1 MSFIFSTQLN
11 TTPRREKVCDWAGAK
26 KKIDTT
32 TTTSNISS
40 GTDTTTAAISP
51 DAWKDVSSNII
62 KMDSSYDATFHA
74 WLKSEDNVLVTSLY
88 LHRIANDYPLER
100 IINALEWLSADWR
113 WESTS
118 ILVRHVTADWVDEE
132 GDRKRAQLLRK
143 LTQQWATHFTATLIT
158 TILMA
163 APYIT
168 CNKKREVFI
177 QEFTKDW
184 DFSKLSEFFMFL
196 RSRANIDYK
205 FKCAMLQ
212 EAARKEA
219 NEKPHQTASTVK
231 SARHYQRRVSFS
243 DEMKKPYLEE
253 STMASNSSTSDSAS
267 SSTSASSSSAS
278 TPSSSSTT
286 TANLQSRYNNDSDQ
300 LANLL
305 ARK

>member
-26 KKIDTT
+26 KKRDTT
-32 TTTSNISS
+32 ASD
-40 GTDTTTAAISP
+40 TDTQTPPST
-51 DAWKDVSSNII
+51 DAWKDVSANI
-62 KMDSSYDATFHA
+62 KNMDSSYDATFHA

-100 IINALEWLSADWR
+100 IVNALKWLSADWR

-158 TILMA
+158 TILIS
-163 APYIT
+163 APYTT
-168 CNKKREVFI
+168 CSKKREGFI
-177 QEFTKDW
+177 QEFTRDW

-219 NEKPHQTASTVK
+219 NEQPHQTAGAVK
-231 SARHYQRRVSFS
+231 PARQHQRRVSFS
-243 DEMKKPYLEE
+243 DEMKKPYLEANA
-253 STMASNSSTSDSAS
+253 MPSNSSSTSDMAS

-278 TPSSSSTT
+278 SSSSTT
-286 TANLQSRYNNDSDQ
+286 TANLQSRYNNDNDQ

>member
-26 KKIDTT
+26 KKRDTT
-32 TTTSNISS
+32 TPRD
-40 GTDTTTAAISP
+40 TDTTLSSVSP
-51 DAWKDVSSNII
+51 DAWKDVSSNIK

-168 CNKKREVFI
+168 CNKKREGFI
-177 QEFTKDW
+177 MEFTRDW

-219 NEKPHQTASTVK
+219 NEKPQQTASTIK
-231 SARHYQRRVSFS
+231 SARQHQRRVSFS

-253 STMASNSSTSDSAS
+253 NAMAGNTSSANDSAS

-278 TPSSSSTT
+278 ASSSSSTT

>member
-1 MSFIFSTQLN
+1 MSFMFSTQLN
-11 TTPRREKVCDWAGAK
+11 TTSRQEKVCDWAGTK
-26 KKIDTT
+26 KK
-32 TTTSNISS
+32 
-40 GTDTTTAAISP
+40 TDTTSSSTDTATTALSP
-51 DAWKDVSSNII
+51 DAWKDVSSNIK
-62 KMDSSYDATFHA
+62 KMDSNYDATFHA

-132 GDRKRAQLLRK
+132 GDRKRAKLLRK
-143 LTQQWATHFTATLIT
+143 LTRQWATHFTATMIT
-158 TILMA
+158 TILIS
-163 APYIT
+163 APYTT
-168 CNKKREVFI
+168 CNKKRESFI
-177 QEFTKDW
+177 QEFTRDW

-219 NEKPHQTASTVK
+219 EEQPHQTTSTIK
-231 SARHYQRRVSFS
+231 SARQHQRRVSFS
-243 DEMKKPYLEE
+243 DEMKKPYLEN
-253 STMASNSSTSDSAS
+253 TMAGNSSGANDGASSSAPAS
-267 SSTSASSSSAS
+267 SSTASAS
-278 TPSSSSTT
+278 SSSSTT

-305 ARK
+305 VRK

>member
-1 MSFIFSTQLN
+1 MCT
-11 TTPRREKVCDWAGAK
+11 E
-26 KKIDTT
+26 
-32 TTTSNISS
+32 TSAF
-40 GTDTTTAAISP
+40 TDTTASDTDTQTPPST
-51 DAWKDVSSNII
+51 DAWKDVSANI
-62 KMDSSYDATFHA
+62 KNMDSSYDATFHA

-100 IINALEWLSADWR
+100 IVNALKWLSADWR

-132 GDRKRAQLLRK
+132 GIVLFPARDLCDRWTDVWEWPLGDRKRAQLLRK

-158 TILMA
+158 TILIS
-163 APYIT
+163 APYTT
-168 CNKKREVFI
+168 CSKKREGFI
-177 QEFTKDW
+177 QEFTRDW

-219 NEKPHQTASTVK
+219 NEQPHQTAGAVK
-231 SARHYQRRVSFS
+231 PARQHQRRVSFS
-243 DEMKKPYLEE
+243 DEMKKPYLEANA
-253 STMASNSSTSDSAS
+253 MPSNSSSTSDMAS

-278 TPSSSSTT
+278 SSSSTT
-286 TANLQSRYNNDSDQ
+286 TANLQSRYNNDNDQ

>member
-1 MSFIFSTQLN
+1 MFL
-11 TTPRREKVCDWAGAK
+11 RG
-26 KKIDTT
+26 
-32 TTTSNISS
+32 
-40 GTDTTTAAISP
+40 G
-51 DAWKDVSSNII
+51 
-62 KMDSSYDATFHA
+62 
-74 WLKSEDNVLVTSLY
+74 
-88 LHRIANDYPLER
+88 
-100 IINALEWLSADWR
+100 
-113 WESTS
+113 
-118 ILVRHVTADWVDEE
+118 ILL

-168 CNKKREVFI
+168 CNKKREGFI
-177 QEFTKDW
+177 QEFTRDW

-219 NEKPHQTASTVK
+219 NEQPHQTAGTIKPV
-231 SARHYQRRVSFS
+231 RQHQRRVSFS

-253 STMASNSSTSDSAS
+253 NAMTSNSTTTTSNSAS
-267 SSTSASSSSAS
+267 SSTSASSSSSSSAS
-278 TPSSSSTT
+278 SSSSTT
-286 TANLQSRYNNDSDQ
+286 TANLQSRYSNDGDQ

>member
-26 KKIDTT
+26 KKRDTT
-32 TTTSNISS
+32 ASTASS
-40 GTDTTTAAISP
+40 DTTASSP
-51 DAWKDVSSNII
+51 DSWKDVSLNIK
-62 KMDSSYDATFHA
+62 KMDSNYDATFHA
-74 WLKSEDNVLVTSLY
+74 WLKSEENVLVTSLY
-88 LHRIANDYPLER
+88 LHRIANEYPLER

-118 ILVRHVTADWVDEE
+118 ILVRHVTADWVDEQ
-132 GDRKRAQLLRK
+132 GDVKRAQLLRK

-158 TILMA
+158 TILIS
-163 APYIT
+163 APYTI
-168 CNKKREVFI
+168 CNKKREGFI
-177 QEFTKDW
+177 QEFTRDW

-219 NEKPHQTASTVK
+219 NEQPHQPTSTIK
-231 SARHYQRRVSFS
+231 PSRQHQRRVSFS
-243 DEMKKPYLEE
+243 DKMEKPYLEE
-253 STMASNSSTSDSAS
+253 NAMASNGSGASDSAS
-267 SSTSASSSSAS
+267 SSSSSAS
-278 TPSSSSTT
+278 ASSSSSTT
-286 TANLQSRYNNDSDQ
+286 TTNLQSRYNNDNDQ

-305 ARK
+305 AKK